1 MYSTFTEQKMKHFKL
16 TCIDNHFAGATN
28 VVLNHCLRRNLSSL
42 KFSDLFVCHYA
53 LILCCALLGD

>member
-28 VVLNHCLRRNLSSL
+28 VVLNHCLRRNLSSF

-53 LILCCALLGD
+53 LIL